1 MENAD
6 YQRILRFMQIKQ
18 IPSFAQFS
26 RLIGL
31 STPQNFTD
39 LKRGKYKIT
48 RNFASKIH
56 DVFPDISTAWLMTGE
71 GGMYIDNHGDIHHNK
86 VGGDLLGNG
95 ATKNEQPDLTAV
107 IVSQQRSIERLIE
120 QNARLTEMLE
130 KSKQ

>member
-6 YQRILRFMQIKQ
+6 YQRILKVMQVKQ

-31 STPQNFTD
+31 PTPQNFTD

-56 DVFPDISTAWLMTGE
+56 DVYPDISTAWLMTGE
-71 GGMYIDNHGDIHHNK
+71 GGMYVGGSDNHGDIHHNN
-86 VGGDLLGNG
+86 VSGDLLGNG
-95 ATKNEQPDLTAV
+95 ASKREAPDIASV
-107 IVSQQRSIERLIE
+107 IISQQQTIERLTKIIE
-120 QNARLTEMLE
+120 TLT
-130 KSKQ
+130 SKQ

>member
-6 YQRILRFMQIKQ
+6 YQRILRVMQIKQ

-71 GGMYIDNHGDIHHNK
+71 GGMYIVGCEDNHGDIHHNN

-95 ATKNEQPDLTAV
+95 ASKVESPDIASV
-107 IVSQQRSIERLIE
+107 IISQQQTIERLTKIIE
-120 QNARLTEMLE
+120 TLT
-130 KSKQ
+130 SKQ